1 MTRRRRQQAVAEQM
15 RAARRDSPPPP
26 ADNPGEDTQV
36 MPRPTVR
43 ERIGTAVSYIPDSN
57 QRARLL
63 PPLTVAAIAADG
75 MALNG
80 SPWTAAG
87 VAATTAAG
95 IAALKCRRITGR
107 AGWGYGATAAGYAA
121 AWAAAIAAHGGVSWA
136 GPTDAYLLGGA
147 ALLAIPHAY
156 KRRWRYDPVGD
167 VPVELPRFEEVTEF
181 QAVWQDYIVDNGTV
195 LSAARLSPEW
205 EVPGGH
211 QAEVIVPRGLKSTE
225 DVIAAAK
232 TIRSAYDKS
241 PTQVIVEPTVDGRAT
256 RALLTVL
263 KRDVLADS
271 RVWTGPTLD
280 PETGLAVIGAYPD
293 GAKTHMQF
301 FARGSGVIDT
311 FVAGTKG
318 SGKSRFLDD
327 IAANVHLTPLG
338 VLWVSD
344 PQEGQSLSD
353 WIDAAARYAIG
364 GEEIGFDKCMA
375 MLRALRRI
383 VYRRSAF
390 FAREFEWVDKKGR
403 ERKGGK
409 TFFDPTP
416 EIPFLY
422 ALLDEAHLLVQHS
435 EHGKEALKLLGD
447 IAKLSRKTGVGLTYV
462 AHTPSLDEMGGH
474 KAGPLRAMLREGNV
488 VAFRTGESVA
498 HHMLGLKSDPSK
510 LSPYFADGRKSQ
522 GLALI
527 KGPDG
532 RDAPFR
538 SEYVEDPYGI
548 AQMPAAGQLDAMSLE
563 AADAPDNPG
572 RAPKT
577 FVVPGIAKAAV
588 PMIPTGAEQQSW
600 AERILPVLADGEEHT
615 FKTIWTAF
623 PDGTSDRS
631 IRYGLKALIK
641 DGLVHTDGDK
651 KPYRITHAGR
661 ARLEQ
666 KVAVA

>member
-1 MTRRRRQQAVAEQM
+1 
-15 RAARRDSPPPP
+15 
-26 ADNPGEDTQV
+26 

-43 ERIGTAVSYIPDSN
+43 ERIGTAVSYLPDSN

-63 PPLTVAAIAADG
+63 PPLAAAATTAEG

-95 IAALKCRRITGR
+95 MAVVKCRRITGR
-107 AGWGYGATAAGYAA
+107 AGWAYATTAAGYAT

-156 KRRWRYDPVGD
+156 KRRWRYDPVED

-181 QAVWQDYIVDNGTV
+181 QAVWQDYIVDTRSV
-195 LSAARLSPEW
+195 LADATLSQEW
-205 EVPGGH
+205 EVPGGW
-211 QAEVIVPRGLKSTE
+211 QAEVKVPRGLKATE

-232 TIRSAYDKS
+232 IIRSAYDKS

-263 KRDVLADS
+263 ERDVLSDK
-271 RVWTGPTLD
+271 RVWTGPTLN
-280 PETGLAVIGAYPD
+280 PETGLAVIGAFPD
-293 GAKTHMQF
+293 GAPTHMQF
-301 FARGSGVIDT
+301 FAPGSGVVDT

-318 SGKSRFLDD
+318 SGKSRFLDKV
-327 IAANVHLTPLG
+327 ASEVHLTPLG

-353 WIDAAARYAIG
+353 WIDAADRYAIG
-364 GEEIGFDKCMA
+364 GEEIGFGQCMA
-375 MLRALRRI
+375 MLRALRRV

-390 FAREFEWVDKKGR
+390 FAREIQWVDQMGR

-409 TFFDPTP
+409 TFFEPTP

-422 ALLDEAHLLVQHS
+422 PLLDEAHLLVQHP
-435 EHGKEALKLLGD
+435 EHGKEALHLLGA

-462 AHTPSLDEMGGH
+462 AHTPSLEEMGGH
-474 KAGPLRAMLREGNV
+474 KAGALRAMLREGNI

-510 LSPYFADGRKSQ
+510 LPSHFADGRKTH
-522 GLALI
+522 GLALTN
-527 KGPDG
+527 GPDG

-538 SEYVEDPYGI
+538 SELIEDAYGI
-548 AQMPAAGQLDAMSLE
+548 AQTPAAGKLDAMSAE
-563 AADAPDNPG
+563 VADAPDDPA

-577 FVVPGIAKAAV
+577 FAVPGIPKAAV

-623 PDGTSDRS
+623 DAGTSDRS
-631 IRYGLKALIK
+631 IRYGLKTLIK

-651 KPYRITHAGR
+651 KPYRITDAGQ